1 MDLPQEQEELL
12 KQVAQENDAK
22 SAAQRRKDRT
32 RQMDD
37 VVRAMRRRGFKGDDK
52 VRWMLP
58 DADMLLM
65 QGLAY
70 AIGPDVEWLP
80 EYEEV
85 ARWLSDNQGKGLLC
99 IGNCGRGKTVITR
112 DVLPLL
118 FKNYINVRFCDGQTG
133 HPVYNYF
140 KATELKSRWAEIERC
155 KIVCVDDIG
164 TESLQEYGRQSNWFA
179 KLVDL
184 CNDQDKLLLGSTNLS
199 MEQMFGGTV
208 DEPDDPDDPDGPT
221 HPVTYPVRYDE
232 RTKSRLV
239 GNTVRVYFEG
249 EDLRMRLHR

>member
-1 MDLPQEQEELL
+1 MDLTQEQEELL

-37 VVRAMRRRGFKGDDK
+37 VVRAMRRRGFKGDEK

-118 FKNYINVRFCDGQTG
+118 FKPLGGDRTLQDRVRGRYRNGEPAGVRATVELVCQTRRS
-133 HPVYNYF
+133 V
-140 KATELKSRWAEIERC
+140 
-155 KIVCVDDIG
+155 
-164 TESLQEYGRQSNWFA
+164 
-179 KLVDL
+179 
-184 CNDQDKLLLGSTNLS
+184 
-199 MEQMFGGTV
+199 
-208 DEPDDPDDPDGPT
+208 
-221 HPVTYPVRYDE
+221 
-232 RTKSRLV
+232 
-239 GNTVRVYFEG
+239 
-249 EDLRMRLHR
+249 

>member
-1 MDLPQEQEELL
+1 
-12 KQVAQENDAK
+12 
-22 SAAQRRKDRT
+22 
-32 RQMDD
+32 
-37 VVRAMRRRGFKGDDK
+37 MRRWRG
-52 VRWMLP
+52 
-58 DADMLLM
+58 
-65 QGLAY
+65 
-70 AIGPDVEWLP
+70 E
-80 EYEEV
+80 
-85 ARWLSDNQGKGLLC
+85 
-99 IGNCGRGKTVITR
+99 
-112 DVLPLL
+112 
-118 FKNYINVRFCDGQTG
+118 NYINVRFRDGQTG